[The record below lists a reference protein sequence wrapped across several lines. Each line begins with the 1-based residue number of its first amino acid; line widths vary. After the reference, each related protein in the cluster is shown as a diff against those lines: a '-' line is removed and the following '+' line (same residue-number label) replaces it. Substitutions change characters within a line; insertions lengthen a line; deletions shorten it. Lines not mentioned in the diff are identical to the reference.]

1 MRLNANGPSPTTRA
15 DRCWPLP
22 GSGLTWTC
30 VRKAKE
36 GEITADVFSFLTCQ
50 PNLEIAKPHPK
61 GMPVIL
67 TTERSMMS
75 RCGHHGIKPNRYN
88 DPCQTNPSDRRN
100 R

>member
-1 MRLNANGPSPTTRA
+1 M
-15 DRCWPLP
+15 
-22 GSGLTWTC
+22 
-30 VRKAKE
+30 RKAKE

-61 GMPVIL
+61 SMPVIL

-88 DPCQTNPSDRRN
+88 GPLPDESLRIVTTGDKQDGITG
-100 R
+100 